1 MQDHK
6 KGSVYL
12 QALALRR
19 SGAAHKYILPFFA
32 SKRKGCLKKDSLT
45 IYQRIEK
52 YPLNFSFFLF
62 AIAAVISNN
71 NQVSFLVVVNLQHI
85 AVIDLPF

>member
-19 SGAAHKYILPFFA
+19 SGAAHKYILPFLLPKEKA
-32 SKRKGCLKKDSLT
+32 ALKKTALL
-45 IYQRIEK
+45 Y
-52 YPLNFSFFLF
+52 
-62 AIAAVISNN
+62 ISG
-71 NQVSFLVVVNLQHI
+71 
-85 AVIDLPF
+85 